1 MVSVFH
7 NNGKGTD
14 NLLERCFTS
23 VTGDYMAVCEADDYW
38 AYSYKLDKQSS
49 FLVERQDCSMCF
61 NSSLVSFEDNHEND
75 YSSHRSL
82 IKDTY
87 KTSELII
94 ENFIRNFSSCFYR
107 ADIIKNLPDKLY
119 EFGVNEWIFNI
130 AYSEYGNI
138 GFLNEE
144 MNVCQIHDER
154 IDPYDIDIEE
164 NIKLRSLVDLYNK
177 FFSYKYDK
185 EFIKCKEH
193 LEYQIRQKIQK
204 ILNDKKLKK
213 TITGK
218 DKYLFLVNDSSF
230 EIKQHFDDNYK
241 NIFDAEDFIRYHD
254 KIKKFSEERNIKYYF
269 FIIPDKSLVCR
280 DLLPFKVYDIKRNYD
295 SIKDLIPDFG
305 KYLDNTCYFRTDS
318 HINYLGGREL
328 TYHYLNHIDKN
339 FRRVD
344 MDELFAEQLRVESL
358 SREGDLTSE

>member
-1 MVSVFH
+1 M
-7 NNGKGTD
+7 
-14 NLLERCFTS
+14 
-23 VTGDYMAVCEADDYW
+23 
-38 AYSYKLDKQSS
+38 
-49 FLVERQDCSMCF
+49 FLQGGY
-61 NSSLVSFEDNHEND
+61 H
-75 YSSHRSL
+75 
-82 IKDTY
+82 
-87 KTSELII
+87 
-94 ENFIRNFSSCFYR
+94 
-107 ADIIKNLPDKLY
+107 KNLPNKLY

-144 MNVCQIHDER
+144 MNVCQIHNER

-254 KIKKFSEERNIKYYF
+254 KMKE
-269 FIIPDKSLVCR
+269 V
-280 DLLPFKVYDIKRNYD
+280 
-295 SIKDLIPDFG
+295 
-305 KYLDNTCYFRTDS
+305 
-318 HINYLGGREL
+318 
-328 TYHYLNHIDKN
+328 
-339 FRRVD
+339 FRRKLSEPLLLYHTRQNYS
-344 MDELFAEQLRVESL
+344 MPEILFS
-358 SREGDLTSE
+358 S